1 MPSLSTVSVWNS
13 TLSSSLSFSI
23 PSPFKIFFES
33 LTYSLV
39 RGYSTYFTLT
49 TKIDNFLGSSH
60 VTDTFIGIS
69 NPPCTN
75 GEAIGFSLWTSASN
89 LAPSPI
95 ENRYIERALLV
106 RTQQQLTLSSL
117 SSWPFQR
124 LQLCCSGYYALYLER
139 YFLSNIRFRANSVWV
154 CMVPS

>member
-75 GEAIGFSLWTSASN
+75 GEAIGFFWWTSAST

-95 ENRYIERALLV
+95 KNQMYQESFLGTRPTTINPIFPFIMIFPVTAN
-106 RTQQQLTLSSL
+106 LS
-117 SSWPFQR
+117 
-124 LQLCCSGYYALYLER
+124 
-139 YFLSNIRFRANSVWV
+139 
-154 CMVPS
+154 